1 MTWAGIGLSEAACPT
16 RGRAG
21 RSPEGERVMQIKKLF
36 VKLVRDEQGGEVLEY
51 ALIAGL
57 IVVAAIAAVT
67 AVGNKVLAR
76 WTSLQNS
83 M

>member
-1 MTWAGIGLSEAACPT
+1 MAVISRLARELL
-16 RGRAG
+16 
-21 RSPEGERVMQIKKLF
+21 KN
-36 VKLVRDEQGGEVLEY
+36 EQGGEVLEY

-57 IVVAAIAAVT
+57 IVVASIAAIS

-83 M
+83 L